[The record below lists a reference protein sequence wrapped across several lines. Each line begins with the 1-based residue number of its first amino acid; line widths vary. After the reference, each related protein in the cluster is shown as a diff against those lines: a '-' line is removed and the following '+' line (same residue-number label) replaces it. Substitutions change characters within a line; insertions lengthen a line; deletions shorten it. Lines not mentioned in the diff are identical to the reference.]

1 MLFLDYVI
9 QVSIVLGI
17 ALMTT
22 PLLKRYSAGLRHAV
36 LSAAVLGAA
45 LLPVLTAVTPWEWG
59 VITAQ
64 RSETEPSIQNSIASE
79 SSSEPQTNDSSLLVS
94 EAEPAPGFRDS
105 TAFPLDPRRVLI
117 AIWIL
122 GMGVNLSVV
131 LVGVLRLKRI
141 ARRASPLDHG
151 RWIRIRDE
159 IAGRYGLRRPLTLLE
174 STDLSILVTWG
185 VIRPRIVVPKGASA
199 WGEDRVRM
207 VLGHEMAH
215 VQRSD
220 WLMQMVAELLRC
232 VHWFNPL
239 AWYACRRLRQ
249 EGEQAS
255 DDAVFRLGIAPS
267 EYAGHLVDLARNLQS
282 PGRIASLA
290 LAMAGS
296 SSLER
301 RIDVMLNS
309 TISHSAVTKF
319 AVVATVIVS
328 LGLVLPV
335 AGLRASVQDQSS
347 TSPALVPLPAPAMVR
362 TEVLPLSAPQ
372 PAPAIARAE
381 VVPLPAPTTVPAEV
395 SAVRAPIQEEPAS
408 SIRGVVLDVTGA
420 RVPGAYVVLESD
432 AATIGRVSN
441 ASGEYRIPDVPPG
454 EYTLVAEL
462 PGFGTHRQEVVIEE
476 GNELLR
482 DVLLSIGA
490 VATVVAVVSDRL
502 PPEES
507 VEPPDPARRI
517 LGVTAGVQRG
527 RIINQVVPVY
537 PRQLRSEGVEGMVV
551 LEGMIGKDGVV
562 QGLKVVS
569 TDHADLAM
577 AALDAVREWR
587 YEPSQLNGEPVAVT
601 TTISVM
607 FGLN

>member
-1 MLFLDYVI
+1 MLFLDYAI

-22 PLLKRYSAGLRHAV
+22 PLLKRHSAGSRHAV
-36 LSAAVLGAA
+36 LSAAVLCAA

-59 VITAQ
+59 LTTAQ

-94 EAEPAPGFRDS
+94 EAEPAPSFRDS
-105 TAFPLDPRRVLI
+105 AAFPLDPLRILMG
-117 AIWIL
+117 IWIV
-122 GMGVNLSVV
+122 GMGINLSVV

-151 RWIRIRDE
+151 LWIRIRDE
-159 IAGRYGLRRPLTLLE
+159 IAGRYGLQRPLILLE
-174 STDLSILVTWG
+174 STDSSILVTWG

-199 WGEDRVRM
+199 WGEDRMRM

-215 VQRSD
+215 VRRGD
-220 WLMQMVAELLRC
+220 WLMQMGAELLRC

-267 EYAGHLVDLARNLQS
+267 EYAGHLVDLARNLKS

-309 TISHSAVTKF
+309 KISHSAVTKF
-319 AVVATVIVS
+319 AVVATVIVA

-335 AGLRASVQDQSS
+335 AGIRASVQEQSS
-347 TSPALVPLPAPAMVR
+347 TSPARVPLPAPTIVR
-362 TEVLPLSAPQ
+362 TEVLPLPAPQSAPT
-372 PAPAIARAE
+372 IVRAE
-381 VVPLPAPTTVPAEV
+381 VLPAPTIVSAEV
-395 SAVRAPIQEEPAS
+395 PAVRAPIQEEPAS
-408 SIRGVVLDVTGA
+408 SIRGVVLDLTGA
-420 RVPGAYVVLESD
+420 RVPGVYVGLESD
-432 AATIGRVSN
+432 TAPIGLYSN
-441 ASGEYRIPDVPPG
+441 AAGEYRIPDVPPG

-462 PGFGTHRQEVVIEE
+462 PGFRNHRQEVVIEE
-476 GNELLR
+476 GNELVQ
-482 DVLLSIGA
+482 DVFLSFGA
-490 VATVVAVVSDRL
+490 VATVVEVTSGRI

-507 VEPPDPARRI
+507 VEPPDSARRV
-517 LGVTAGVQRG
+517 LRVTAGVQPG
-527 RIINQVVPVY
+527 RIINQVGPVY
-537 PRQLRSEGVEGMVV
+537 PRQLRSEGVEGTVV

-601 TTISVM
+601 TIISVK
-607 FGLN
+607 FGLY

>member
-1 MLFLDYVI
+1 MLFLDYAI

-22 PLLKRYSAGLRHAV
+22 PLLKRHSAGSRHAV
-36 LSAAVLGAA
+36 LSAAVLCAA

-59 VITAQ
+59 LTPAQ
-64 RSETEPSIQNSIASE
+64 RSETEPSIQNSIVSE

-94 EAEPAPGFRDS
+94 EAEPAPSFRDS
-105 TAFPLDPRRVLI
+105 AAFPLDPLRILMG
-117 AIWIL
+117 IWIV
-122 GMGVNLSVV
+122 GMGINLSVV

-151 RWIRIRDE
+151 LWIRNRDE
-159 IAGRYGLRRPLTLLE
+159 IAGRYDLRRPLILLE
-174 STDLSILVTWG
+174 SADSSILVTWG

-215 VQRSD
+215 VRRGD
-220 WLMQMVAELLRC
+220 WLMQMAAELLRC

-267 EYAGHLVDLARNLQS
+267 EYAGHLVDLARNLKS

-290 LAMAGS
+290 LAMACS

-309 TISHSAVTKF
+309 KISHSAVTKL

-335 AGLRASVQDQSS
+335 AGIRASVQEQSS
-347 TSPALVPLPAPAMVR
+347 TSPAR
-362 TEVLPLSAPQ
+362 
-372 PAPAIARAE
+372 
-381 VVPLPAPTTVPAEV
+381 VPLPAPTIVSAEV
-395 SAVRAPIQEEPAS
+395 PAVRAPIQEEPAS
-408 SIRGVVLDVTGA
+408 SIRGVVLDLTGA
-420 RVPGAYVVLESD
+420 RVPGVYVRLESD
-432 AATIGRVSN
+432 VRPIGRISN
-441 ASGEYRIPDVPPG
+441 AAGEYRIPDVPPG

-462 PGFGTHRQEVVIEE
+462 PGFRNHRQEVVIEE

-490 VATVVAVVSDRL
+490 VATVVEVTSDRL
-502 PPEES
+502 PPDES
-507 VEPPDPARRI
+507 VEPPDPARRV
-517 LGVTAGVQRG
+517 LRVTVGVLRG
-527 RIINQVVPVY
+527 RTINQVAPVY
-537 PRQLRSEGVEGMVV
+537 PRQLRSEGVEGTVV

-601 TTISVM
+601 TTISVK

>member
-22 PLLKRYSAGLRHAV
+22 PLLKRHSAGSRHTV
-36 LSAAVLGAA
+36 LSAAVLCAA
-45 LLPVLTAVTPWEWG
+45 LLPVLTVVTPWEWG
-59 VITAQ
+59 LTTAQ

-105 TAFPLDPRRVLI
+105 AAFPLDPLRVLMG
-117 AIWIL
+117 IWIV
-122 GMGVNLSVV
+122 GIGVNLSVV
-131 LVGVLRLKRI
+131 FVGVLRLKRI
-141 ARRASPLDHG
+141 ERRASPLDHG
-151 RWIRIRDE
+151 LWIRIRE
-159 IAGRYGLRRPLTLLE
+159 GIAGRYCLQRPLILLE
-174 STDLSILVTWG
+174 SIDSSILVTWG

-215 VQRSD
+215 VRRGD
-220 WLMQMVAELLRC
+220 WLMQMAAELLRC
-232 VHWFNPL
+232 IHWFNPL

-267 EYAGHLVDLARNLQS
+267 EYAGNLVDLARNLKS

-301 RIDVMLNS
+301 RINVMLNS
-309 TISHSAVTKF
+309 KISHSAVTKS
-319 AVVATVIVS
+319 AVAATVIVA

-335 AGLRASVQDQSS
+335 AGIRASVQEQSS
-347 TSPALVPLPAPAMVR
+347 TSPARVPLPAPANVR

-372 PAPAIARAE
+372 PAPAIVRAE
-381 VVPLPAPTTVPAEV
+381 VLPAPTIVPAEV

-408 SIRGVVLDVTGA
+408 SIRGVVLDLTGA
-420 RVPGAYVVLESD
+420 RVPGVYVGLESD
-432 AATIGRVSN
+432 TAPIGLYSN
-441 ASGEYRIPDVPPG
+441 AAGEYRIPDVPPG

-462 PGFGTHRQEVVIEE
+462 PGFRNHRQEVVIEE
-476 GNELLR
+476 GNELVQ
-482 DVLLSIGA
+482 DVFLSFGA
-490 VATVVAVVSDRL
+490 VATAVEVSSVRL

-507 VEPPDPARRI
+507 VEPPDPARRV
-517 LGVTAGVQRG
+517 LRVTAGVQPG
-527 RIINQVVPVY
+527 RIINQVGPVY
-537 PRQLRSEGVEGMVV
+537 PRQLRSEGVEGTVV

-601 TTISVM
+601 TIISVK

>member
-1 MLFLDYVI
+1 
-9 QVSIVLGI
+9 
-17 ALMTT
+17 MT
-22 PLLKRYSAGLRHAV
+22 
-36 LSAAVLGAA
+36 
-45 LLPVLTAVTPWEWG
+45 
-59 VITAQ
+59 TAQ
-64 RSETEPSIQNSIASE
+64 RSETERSIQNSIASE
-79 SSSEPQTNDSSLLVS
+79 SSSERQTNDGSLLVS

-105 TAFPLDPRRVLI
+105 AAFPLDPRRVLI

-151 RWIRIRDE
+151 LWIRIRDE
-159 IAGRYGLRRPLTLLE
+159 IAGRYGLLRPLILLE
-174 STDLSILVTWG
+174 STDSSILVTWG

-199 WGEDRVRM
+199 WGEDRMRM

-215 VQRSD
+215 VRRGD
-220 WLMQMVAELLRC
+220 WLMQMAAELLRC

-267 EYAGHLVDLARNLQS
+267 EYAGHLVDLARNLKS

-301 RIDVMLNS
+301 RIDAMLNS
-309 TISHSAVTKF
+309 KISHSAVTKF

-328 LGLVLPV
+328 FGLVLPV
-335 AGLRASVQDQSS
+335 AGIRASVQEQSS
-347 TSPALVPLPAPAMVR
+347 TSPARVPLPAPAIVR
-362 TEVLPLSAPQ
+362 AEVLPLSALQ
-372 PAPAIARAE
+372 PAPAIALAE
-381 VVPLPAPTTVPAEV
+381 VVPLPAPTIVPAEV

-527 RIINQVVPVY
+527 RIINQVGPVY
-537 PRQLRSEGVEGMVV
+537 PRQLRSEGVEGTVV

-601 TTISVM
+601 TTISVN

>member
-1 MLFLDYVI
+1 MPFLDYVI

-22 PLLKRYSAGLRHAV
+22 PLLKRHSAGSRHTV
-36 LSAAVLGAA
+36 LSAAVLCAA
-45 LLPVLTAVTPWEWG
+45 LLPVLTVVTPWEWG
-59 VITAQ
+59 LTTAQ

-105 TAFPLDPRRVLI
+105 AAFPLDPLRVLMG
-117 AIWIL
+117 IWIV
-122 GMGVNLSVV
+122 GIGVNLSVV
-131 LVGVLRLKRI
+131 FVGVLRLKRI
-141 ARRASPLDHG
+141 ERRASPLDHG
-151 RWIRIRDE
+151 LWIRIRE
-159 IAGRYGLRRPLTLLE
+159 GIAGRYCLRRPLILLE
-174 STDLSILVTWG
+174 SIDSSILVTWG

-215 VQRSD
+215 VRRGD
-220 WLMQMVAELLRC
+220 WLMQMAAELLRC
-232 VHWFNPL
+232 IHWFNPL

-267 EYAGHLVDLARNLQS
+267 EYAGNLVDLARNLKS

-290 LAMAGS
+290 LAMASS

-301 RIDVMLNS
+301 RINVMLNS
-309 TISHSAVTKF
+309 KISHSAVTKS
-319 AVVATVIVS
+319 AVTATVIVA

-335 AGLRASVQDQSS
+335 AGIRASVQEQSS
-347 TSPALVPLPAPAMVR
+347 TSPARVPLPAPANVR

-372 PAPAIARAE
+372 PAPTIVPAE
-381 VVPLPAPTTVPAEV
+381 VLPAPTIVPAEV

-408 SIRGVVLDVTGA
+408 SIRGVVLDLTGA
-420 RVPGAYVVLESD
+420 RVPGVYVGLESD
-432 AATIGRVSN
+432 TAPIGLYSN
-441 ASGEYRIPDVPPG
+441 AAGEYRIPDVPPG

-462 PGFGTHRQEVVIEE
+462 PGFRNHRQEVVIEE
-476 GNELLR
+476 GNELVQ
-482 DVLLSIGA
+482 DVFLSFGA
-490 VATVVAVVSDRL
+490 VATAVEVSSVRL

-507 VEPPDPARRI
+507 VEPPDPARRV
-517 LGVTAGVQRG
+517 LRVTAGVQPG
-527 RIINQVVPVY
+527 RIINQVGPVY
-537 PRQLRSEGVEGMVV
+537 PRQLRSEGVEGTVV

-601 TTISVM
+601 TIISVK
-607 FGLN
+607 FGLY

>member
-1 MLFLDYVI
+1 MLFLDYAI

-22 PLLKRYSAGLRHAV
+22 PLLNRHSAGSRHAV
-36 LSAAVLGAA
+36 LSAAILCAA
-45 LLPVLTAVTPWEWG
+45 LLPVLTAITPWEWG
-59 VITAQ
+59 LTTAQ

-105 TAFPLDPRRVLI
+105 AAFPLDPLRILMG
-117 AIWIL
+117 IWIVGL
-122 GMGVNLSVV
+122 GVNLSVV

-141 ARRASPLDHG
+141 ARRASPIDHG
-151 RWIRIRDE
+151 LWIRIRDE
-159 IAGRYGLRRPLTLLE
+159 IAGRYGLQRPLILLE
-174 STDLSILVTWG
+174 STDSSILVTWG

-199 WGEDRVRM
+199 WGEDRMRM

-215 VQRSD
+215 VRRGD
-220 WLMQMVAELLRC
+220 WLMQMGAELLRC

-267 EYAGHLVDLARNLQS
+267 EYAGHLVDLARNLKS

-309 TISHSAVTKF
+309 KISHSAVTKF

-335 AGLRASVQDQSS
+335 AGLRASVQDQSL
-347 TSPALVPLPAPAMVR
+347 TSPAL
-362 TEVLPLSAPQ
+362 
-372 PAPAIARAE
+372 
-381 VVPLPAPTTVPAEV
+381 VPLPAPTTVPAEV

-601 TTISVM
+601 TTISVN

>member
-1 MLFLDYVI
+1 
-9 QVSIVLGI
+9 
-17 ALMTT
+17 MT
-22 PLLKRYSAGLRHAV
+22 
-36 LSAAVLGAA
+36 
-45 LLPVLTAVTPWEWG
+45 
-59 VITAQ
+59 TAQ
-64 RSETEPSIQNSIASE
+64 RSETERSIQNSIASE
-79 SSSEPQTNDSSLLVS
+79 SSSERQTNDGSLLVS

-105 TAFPLDPRRVLI
+105 AAFPLDPRRVLI

-151 RWIRIRDE
+151 LWIRIRDE
-159 IAGRYGLRRPLTLLE
+159 IAGRYGLLRPLILLE
-174 STDLSILVTWG
+174 STDSSILVTWG

-199 WGEDRVRM
+199 WGEDRMRM

-215 VQRSD
+215 VRRGD
-220 WLMQMVAELLRC
+220 WLMQMAAELLRC

-267 EYAGHLVDLARNLQS
+267 EYAGHLVDLARNLKS

-301 RIDVMLNS
+301 RIDAMLNS
-309 TISHSAVTKF
+309 KISHSAVTKF

-328 LGLVLPV
+328 FGLVLPV
-335 AGLRASVQDQSS
+335 AGIRASVQEQSS
-347 TSPALVPLPAPAMVR
+347 TSPARVPLSVPAIVR
-362 TEVLPLSAPQ
+362 TEVLPLSEPQPTPAIVRAEVLPLSALQ
-372 PAPAIARAE
+372 PAPAIALAE
-381 VVPLPAPTTVPAEV
+381 VVPLPAPTIVPAEV

-490 VATVVAVVSDRL
+490 VAPVVSDRRGKR
-502 PPEES
+502 
-507 VEPPDPARRI
+507 V
-517 LGVTAGVQRG
+517 AGVRDVLPTSFRRRG
-527 RIINQVVPVY
+527 
-537 PRQLRSEGVEGMVV
+537 G
-551 LEGMIGKDGVV
+551 
-562 QGLKVVS
+562 
-569 TDHADLAM
+569 
-577 AALDAVREWR
+577 
-587 YEPSQLNGEPVAVT
+587 NGRKE
-601 TTISVM
+601 
-607 FGLN
+607 

>member
-1 MLFLDYVI
+1 MLFLDYAI

-22 PLLKRYSAGLRHAV
+22 PLLNRHSAGSRHAV
-36 LSAAVLGAA
+36 LSAAILCAA
-45 LLPVLTAVTPWEWG
+45 LLPVLTAITPWEWG
-59 VITAQ
+59 LTTAQ

-105 TAFPLDPRRVLI
+105 AAFPLDPLRILMG
-117 AIWIL
+117 IWIVGL
-122 GMGVNLSVV
+122 GVNLSVV

-141 ARRASPLDHG
+141 ARRASPIDHG
-151 RWIRIRDE
+151 LWIRIRDE
-159 IAGRYGLRRPLTLLE
+159 IAGRYGLRRPLILLE
-174 STDLSILVTWG
+174 STDSSILVTWG

-199 WGEDRVRM
+199 WGEDRMRM

-215 VQRSD
+215 VRRGD
-220 WLMQMVAELLRC
+220 WPMQMGAELLRC

-267 EYAGHLVDLARNLQS
+267 EYAGHLVDLARNLKS

-309 TISHSAVTKF
+309 KISHSAVTKF

-335 AGLRASVQDQSS
+335 AGIRASVQEQSS
-347 TSPALVPLPAPAMVR
+347 TSPARVPLPAPAMVR
-362 TEVLPLSAPQ
+362 PEVQPLPAPQ
-372 PAPAIARAE
+372 LAPAIARAE
-381 VVPLPAPTTVPAEV
+381 VVPLPAPTIVPAEV
-395 SAVRAPIQEEPAS
+395 SAARAPIQEEPAS

-420 RVPGAYVVLESD
+420 RVPGVYIGLESD
-432 AATIGRVSN
+432 TAPIGLYSN
-441 ASGEYRIPDVPPG
+441 AAGEYRIPAVPPG
-454 EYTLVAEL
+454 EYTLVAES
-462 PGFGTHRQEVVIEE
+462 PGFRNHRQEVVIEE
-476 GNELLR
+476 ENELVR
-482 DVLLSIGA
+482 DVFLSFGA
-490 VATVVAVVSDRL
+490 VASVVEVTSARL

-507 VEPPDPARRI
+507 VEPPDPARRV
-517 LGVTAGVQRG
+517 LRVTAGIQPG
-527 RIINQVVPVY
+527 RIINQVGPFY
-537 PRQLRSEGVEGMVV
+537 PRHLRSEGVEGTVV

-601 TTISVM
+601 TTISVN